1 MHQSVIKYCSLK
13 LVPKMK
19 AGMHFWQ
26 TCIVQVIQK
35 QTYIINY
42 YFFFFLLLKENI
54 LHGQNMIILMA
65 AQKRSWMSKM
75 RIKPDNHISWGGIAL
90 LFQLV
95 QRGKTFT
102 YNVIGV
108 SSYYIMYMM
117 YRKKLQH
124 PSQLPN
130 QRSQFLVSWKVIKT
144 YHKTLQIKGLT
155 YSHKSLQCSIRRIC
169 WMWEKLR
176 TKQTETL
183 LNPFEYK

>member
-1 MHQSVIKYCSLK
+1 
-13 LVPKMK
+13 
-19 AGMHFWQ
+19 
-26 TCIVQVIQK
+26 
-35 QTYIINY
+35 
-42 YFFFFLLLKENI
+42 
-54 LHGQNMIILMA
+54 
-65 AQKRSWMSKM
+65 M

-130 QRSQFLVSWKVIKT
+130 QRSQFLV
-144 YHKTLQIKGLT
+144 
-155 YSHKSLQCSIRRIC
+155 
-169 WMWEKLR
+169 
-176 TKQTETL
+176 
-183 LNPFEYK
+183 N